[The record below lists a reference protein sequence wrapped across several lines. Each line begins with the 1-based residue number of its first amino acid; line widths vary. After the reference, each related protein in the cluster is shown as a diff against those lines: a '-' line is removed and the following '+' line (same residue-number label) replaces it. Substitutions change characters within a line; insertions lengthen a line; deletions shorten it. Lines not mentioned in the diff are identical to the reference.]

1 MAIPPFLL
9 SFRASI
15 MHEEASQQASVSAEM
30 AREHLCL
37 VRSRIHHSDNL
48 MT

>member
-1 MAIPPFLL
+1 MVIPHFLP

-15 MHEEASQQASVSAEM
+15 MHEEASQQAPVSAEM
-30 AREHLCL
+30 EREHQCL